1 MNTKKHYISY
11 FIFVIISPSQLFAET
26 AENALAFLGS
36 EEMYLEDLP
45 IVISATKLEQPLN
58 EAPVATTII
67 DRQMID
73 ASGAQT
79 IPDLL
84 RLVPGFTVGYL
95 SGANPV
101 ATYHGQ
107 SDRYSKRVQLLI
119 DGRSVYLPTLAGVAW
134 SDLIIGI
141 EDIERIE
148 VVRGPNASTY
158 GNNAF
163 QTVVSISTKH
173 ASENAKHFIK
183 STVGSHDTADV
194 FYRFG
199 GRNGDLDYR
208 VSLGTKNND
217 GTDLLDDFTETDY
230 LSYRMDYQLD
240 TSTQLF
246 YSGGLQNSTYG
257 DILESDTDTSN
268 SVDVDTAFQHIK
280 LEHSF
285 DNQTSLSVQYYYN
298 YTRSFDF
305 NIVAENFTPA
315 IFTGLSIPLIDYS
328 AVDPFDVNLL
338 FKLESERH
346 DLEVDYY
353 YNLGDSLR
361 LVSGV
366 SMRADKITADSSFDP
381 ASDNIHLL
389 YRAFT
394 HGEYRLTDDWLF
406 NAGLMLES
414 NDISGTDVSPR
425 LAVIH
430 HLNKQHTLRLSASK
444 ATRTPTL
451 FDENGFV
458 NLEHQLTQDGGQ
470 VLNNPELEA
479 ALGGDLLTDT
489 IFFSTGNVDSEE
501 IISYELGWITQLLNN
516 KLTLDLKL
524 FVDETENIIY
534 ENRIYNVPTETIDSL
549 DPTNFLN
556 DAFNGA
562 IDNVNAASTR
572 TKGVE
577 ISTDYQITPDWRL
590 YAYYAYIEL
599 DTKVTNPD
607 ITNPAEIIGR
617 YEESIPANSYG
628 AMLMKQWENN
638 LNTSLA
644 VYHVDDMDWLDR
656 THSRQNE
663 VTEKYKDR
671 SAEAYTRVDFVLR
684 KSIISDN
691 SQVDLSFILQ
701 NLNGSHFDYTQ
712 TSYTDNT
719 LQTVNIPGSEQDPR
733 GYFELAIKF
742 N

>member
-1 MNTKKHYISY
+1 MNNKKHYINY
-11 FIFVIISPSQLFAET
+11 LILFFSPTCLFAEIADNT
-26 AENALAFLGS
+26 LAFLGS
-36 EEMYLEDLP
+36 EEMYLEDMP

-173 ASENAKHFIK
+173 ASDNDKHFFK
-183 STVGSHDTADV
+183 STAGSHDTANAI
-194 FYRFG
+194 YRFS

-208 VSLGTKNND
+208 VSLGTKNNE
-217 GTDLLDDFTETDY
+217 GTDLLDDFTDTDY
-230 LSYRMDYQLD
+230 FSYRMDYQID

-246 YSGGLQNSTYG
+246 YSGGIQNSTYG
-257 DILESDTDTSN
+257 DVLETATDTSN
-268 SVDVDTAFQHIK
+268 SVDVDTAFQHLK
-280 LEHSF
+280 LEHNF
-285 DNQTSLSVQYYYN
+285 DNQSSLSVQYYYN

-305 NIVAENFTPA
+305 NILVENFTPA
-315 IFTGLSIPLIDYS
+315 IFALTSPTIDFS
-328 AVDPFDVNLL
+328 AIDPFDVNLQ

-361 LVSGV
+361 LVSGASV
-366 SMRADKITADSSFDP
+366 RADKITADSSFDP
-381 ASDNIHLL
+381 ESDNIHLL

-394 HGEYRLTDDWLF
+394 HGEYRLTDDWIF
-406 NAGLMLES
+406 NTGLMVES
-414 NDISGTDVSPR
+414 NDISGTDFSPR
-425 LAVIH
+425 LALIH
-430 HLNKQHTLRLSASK
+430 HLNNKHTLRLSASK

-470 VLNNPELEA
+470 PLNNPDLQA
-479 ALGGDLLTDT
+479 ALGGDILTDT
-489 IFFSTGNVDSEE
+489 IFYSTGDVDSEE
-501 IISYELGWITQLLNN
+501 IISYELGWISQLLNN
-516 KLTLDLKL
+516 KLTLDIKL

-534 ENRIYNVPTETIDSL
+534 ENRIYNVPTETIDAL
-549 DPTNFLN
+549 DPLNLGN

-572 TKGVE
+572 TRGIE
-577 ISTDYQITPDWRL
+577 ITTDYQISSDWRL

-599 DTKVTNPD
+599 DAKVTNPD
-607 ITNPAEIIGR
+607 ITRPAEIIGR
-617 YEESIPANSYG
+617 YEESIPSNSYG
-628 AMLMKQWENN
+628 TMLMKQWDSS

-644 VYHVDDMDWLDR
+644 IYHVNDMDWLDR
-656 THSRQNE
+656 THSRISE
-663 VTEKYKDR
+663 ATEGFKDR

-684 KSIISDN
+684 KSIIKEN
-691 SQVDLSFILQ
+691 SQVDLSLILQ
-701 NLNGSHFDYTQ
+701 NLNGSYFDYSQ

-719 LQTVNIPGSEQDPR
+719 FQTVNIPGSEQDPR
-733 GYFELAIKF
+733 GYIELAIKF